1 MTKSELINKIN
12 QAIDQVPETVL
23 NDILEYLNQVK
34 SMPTD
39 KIELSRNFGKILR
52 EDKELLRKLAL

>member
-23 NDILEYLNQVK
+23 NDILEYLIQVK
-34 SMPTD
+34 STPAD
-39 KIELSRNFGKILR
+39 KINLSRNLGKILR
-52 EDKELLRKLAL
+52 EDKDLLRKLAS